1 MRAILLCAGRGMRFR
16 PVTERIPKPLIPFLN
31 VPLASAH
38 LQRLHEAG
46 VGEVAVNLHH
56 LADEV
61 EGHLREPAPGL
72 PQLTF
77 FREPQILGTAGALRN
92 AAEFLAADDFLVVN
106 SDAAL
111 AADYAG
117 LAAAHRASGRVATL
131 LVVENREPERYT
143 PLQSEGDR
151 ITAFGVRGPR
161 PLLYTGICVL
171 DPELLERIPAGERA
185 LVADLW
191 QPLLDS
197 GTEIGFVRHDGPF
210 ADLGRAGDF
219 LGASLEAL
227 ARGGPFPA
235 AAGAFDRM
243 RLVLH
248 TADLPAEIETVAAV
262 IGDASIGRGAAV
274 VRSAVWSGCRVGDGA
289 RLDGCLLARGRV
301 PDGANYR
308 ESLLWADSPDGDV
321 SALPLVDSARNA
333 HGFQPPSPRR

>member
-1 MRAILLCAGRGMRFR
+1 MRAILLCAGRGVRFR
-16 PVTERIPKPLIPFLN
+16 PVTERIPKPLVPFLN

-38 LQRLHEAG
+38 LRRLHEAG

-56 LADEV
+56 LPDEI

-72 PQLTF
+72 PQLAF

-92 AAEFLAADDFLVVN
+92 AAEFLATDDFLVVN

-117 LAAAHRASGRVATL
+117 LVAAHRASGRPATL
-131 LVVENREPERYT
+131 LVVQNREPERYT
-143 PLQSEGDR
+143 PLQSKGDR
-151 ITAFGVRGPR
+151 ITAFGVRGPD

-171 DPELLERIPAGERA
+171 GPGLLERIPAGERA

-197 GTEIGFVRHDGPF
+197 GEEIGFVRHDGPF

-219 LGASLEAL
+219 LRASLEAL
-227 ARGGPFPA
+227 ARGGTFPA
-235 AAGAFDRM
+235 GAGAFDRM
-243 RLVLH
+243 RRVLH
-248 TADLPAEIETVAAV
+248 TADLPANVETAAAV
-262 IGDASIGRGAAV
+262 IGDARVGSGASV

-301 PDGANYR
+301 PAGAHYR
-308 ESLLWADSPDGDV
+308 ESLLWADSPGGDV
-321 SALPLVDSARNA
+321 AVLPLDDDSRRA
-333 HGFQPPSPRR
+333 HGFQPLSPRR